1 MRFDHEAAF
10 RRSKCPFVVKIQDA
24 SQASEV
30 IKIVRLLLQQ
40 SRERISHLVFWRI
53 HPNGA
58 YLPYGIHPCR
68 LLDGIRL
75 LYGNFLLS

>member
-30 IKIVRLLLQQ
+30 SKIVRLLLQQ
-40 SRERISHLVFWRI
+40 SRERISHLVF
-53 HPNGA
+53 
-58 YLPYGIHPCR
+58 
-68 LLDGIRL
+68 
-75 LYGNFLLS
+75 